1 MLGKSLFLRNLET
14 MLMTEAES
22 ESSKSSLESVQ
33 SGNPGK
39 GNFAKGVLK
48 KKKKAIP
55 QILNILRTEA

>member
-1 MLGKSLFLRNLET
+1 
-14 MLMTEAES
+14 MTEAES

>member
-1 MLGKSLFLRNLET
+1 MPGESLFLRNLET

-33 SGNPGK
+33 PGNPGK

-48 KKKKAIP
+48 KKNAVP